1 MIIIGDRSIMN
12 KKNKIQFTKIII
24 MMVLIWAMLMVS
36 ATYVLQAFHREPPET
51 LSVRIVELVI
61 AAIIT
66 YCLKAFFETKE
77 AEKTRLKEKEM
88 EHDNTNCE
96 LDERPRG

>member
-1 MIIIGDRSIMN
+1 
-12 KKNKIQFTKIII
+12 

-51 LSVRIVELVI
+51 LSIRIVELIV

-77 AEKTRLKEKEM
+77 SEKTRLKEKEM
-88 EHDNTNCE
+88 DK
-96 LDERPRG
+96 DEIKSQKGDYYG

>member
-1 MIIIGDRSIMN
+1 
-12 KKNKIQFTKIII
+12 

-36 ATYVLQAFHREPPET
+36 ATYVLQAFHRDPPET
-51 LSVRIVELVI
+51 LSIRIVELIV

-77 AEKTRLKEKEM
+77 SEKTRLKEKE
-88 EHDNTNCE
+88 
-96 LDERPRG
+96 LDRDYRDDEPDQEVHG

>member
-1 MIIIGDRSIMN
+1 MIIIGGRSIMN

-24 MMVLIWAMLMVS
+24 MMVLIWAMLIVS

-77 AEKTRLKEKEM
+77 SEKTRLKEKEM
-88 EHDNTNCE
+88 DRDNTNCE
-96 LDERPRG
+96 SDERPRG

>member
-1 MIIIGDRSIMN
+1 MKN
-12 KKNKIQFTKIII
+12 KNKIQYTKIII
-24 MMVLIWAMLMVS
+24 TMVLIWAMLMVS
-36 ATYVLQAFHREPPET
+36 ATYILQAFHREPPET
-51 LSVRIVELVI
+51 LSIRIVELIV

-88 EHDNTNCE
+88 DRDNTNCE
-96 LDERPRG
+96 SDERPRG

>member
-1 MIIIGDRSIMN
+1 M
-12 KKNKIQFTKIII
+12 KKQKIQFTKIII

-36 ATYVLQAFHREPPET
+36 ATYILQAFHRDPPET
-51 LSVRIVELVI
+51 LSIRIVELIV

-77 AEKTRLKEKEM
+77 SEKTRLKEKEM
-88 EHDNTNCE
+88 DRDNTNCE
-96 LDERPRG
+96 SDERPRG

>member
-1 MIIIGDRSIMN
+1 
-12 KKNKIQFTKIII
+12 

-51 LSVRIVELVI
+51 LSIRIVELIV

-77 AEKTRLKEKEM
+77 SEKTRLKEKEM
-88 EHDNTNCE
+88 DRDNTNCE
-96 LDERPRG
+96 SDERPRG

>member
-1 MIIIGDRSIMN
+1 
-12 KKNKIQFTKIII
+12 

-36 ATYVLQAFHREPPET
+36 ATYVLQAFHRDPPET
-51 LSVRIVELVI
+51 LSIRIVELIV

-77 AEKTRLKEKEM
+77 SEKTRLKEKELDRDYR
-88 EHDNTNCE
+88 DNE
-96 LDERPRG
+96 PDQEVHG